1 MWALYLLGLIIFEA
15 IADIFVKQHSIT
27 KTWQTFVIAILCYV
41 IANISWLISMRYN
54 SQLGIGAN
62 IFSVSTG
69 ILAVAIG
76 CFYGEVLTTK
86 HIIGI
91 VLGVISLILLVS

>member
-27 KTWQTFVIAILCYV
+27 KTWQTFVIAVLCYV

-54 SQLGIGAN
+54 SNLGLGAN

-69 ILAVAIG
+69 LLAVAIG

-91 VLGVISLILLVS
+91 ILGVISLILLMS

>member
-27 KTWQTFVIAILCYV
+27 KTWQTFVIAVLCYV

-54 SQLGIGAN
+54 SNLGLGAN

-69 ILAVAIG
+69 LLAVAIG

-91 VLGVISLILLVS
+91 ILGVISLILLVS